1 MDNYTEPYEL
11 LSQKATDAAKAL
23 KSLMEEVEAVNFYNQ
38 RAETCVNEDLKRIME
53 HNRDEEIEHS
63 AMLIGWLKV
72 YMSGW
77 EKELNEYLDAKPGT
91 MGIDAGED
99 DSESSSGDVPSLGIG
114 KL

>member
-1 MDNYTEPYEL
+1 MSLYTEPYEL
-11 LSQKATDAAKAL
+11 LSQKARDAAKAL
-23 KSLMEEVEAVNFYNQ
+23 KSLQEEVEAVNYYNQ

-63 AMLIGWLKV
+63 AMLLAWLKV

-77 EKELNEYLDAKPGT
+77 EKELNGYLNNAAPGNL
-91 MGIDAGED
+91 GIDGTEDGEAED
-99 DSESSSGDVPSLGIG
+99 TEPSLGIG

>member
-1 MDNYTEPYEL
+1 MDLYTEPYEL
-11 LSQKATDAAKAL
+11 LSQKARDAAKAL
-23 KSLMEEVEAVNFYNQ
+23 KSLQEEVEAVNFYNQ
-38 RAETCVNEDLKRIME
+38 RAETCENEDLKRIME

-77 EKELNEYLDAKPGT
+77 EKELEEYLNAQPGS
-91 MGIDAGED
+91 MGVDAGDGGEAED
-99 DSESSSGDVPSLGIG
+99 PNASLGIG